1 MRADLCLYETAE
13 AGGGQRFGVPPDRY
27 VQFAAL
33 RGDGSDNLAGVPG
46 VGAKTAARLLTEFDS
61 IDDVYAR
68 IAEVPGK
75 KVPAMLLEHRDI
87 VDRNLALM
95 TLRRDV
101 AVGVGT
107 ADLVRRE
114 IRIFRALNG
123 FYKPGFEGT
132 AFPELF
138 PFGQGFFDAERKR
151 PFRFKEY
158 RQRIIVQCEG
168 QFFRSDKWF
177 NWSAMIEELIEQALI
192 NELATERD
200 RARHPQACVDK
211 QPRVNRLARLNRRIG
226 ASLLSR

>member
-1 MRADLCLYETAE
+1 MHKRE
-13 AGGGQRFGVPPDRY
+13 RVPI
-27 VQFAAL
+27 AML
-33 RGDGSDNLAGVPG
+33 RGTASTGTEEEGLELQLHAQIKQELAAFEEETFPHYVNP
-46 VGAKTAARLLTEFDS
+46 TM
-61 IDDVYAR
+61 Y
-68 IAEVPGK
+68 
-75 KVPAMLLEHRDI
+75 
-87 VDRNLALM
+87 
-95 TLRRDV
+95 
-101 AVGVGT
+101 

-123 FYKPGFEGT
+123 FYKPGFEGR